1 MRADNLIISQ
11 AVGLL
16 LPSVPLSLAQH
27 YRKSLLRCWMYS
39 LPLMS
44 RCGAMVGKGLMSGF
58 LTRFNDTFMVP
69 RREAITVCP
78 INCAN

>member
-11 AVGLL
+11 AAV
-16 LPSVPLSLAQH
+16 PSPALAPLSLAQH

-58 LTRFNDTFMVP
+58 LMRFNGIFMVP
-69 RREAITVCP
+69 RREAITACP